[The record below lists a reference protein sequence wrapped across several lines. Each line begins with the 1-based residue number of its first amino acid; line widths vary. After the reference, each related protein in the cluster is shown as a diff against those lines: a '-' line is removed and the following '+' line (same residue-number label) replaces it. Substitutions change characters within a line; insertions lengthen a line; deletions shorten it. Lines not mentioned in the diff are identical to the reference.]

1 MARLHQDILRELGIL
16 QQELQ
21 NLGIWS
27 DIAPSEEA
35 LLSTEAFC
43 FDRMGLGQWL
53 QWIFIPRLSYL
64 AETQAD
70 LPQKSAI
77 LPMAEEAFKDLDD
90 AVKGLL
96 GSIRRM
102 DGLLTV

>member
-35 LLSTEAFC
+35 LLSTEAF
-43 FDRMGLGQWL
+43 
-53 QWIFIPRLSYL
+53 
-64 AETQAD
+64 
-70 LPQKSAI
+70 
-77 LPMAEEAFKDLDD
+77 KDLDD